1 VALTRTFA
9 GRSIL
14 GLRRQKFLG
23 AGLDEHLH
31 LQIVARYWGY
41 SLDSRP
47 RVSPR
52 GVSSKAAQD
61 RFYPVSLSKS

>member
-1 VALTRTFA
+1 MPLTRTSA

-14 GLRRQKFLG
+14 GLQRQKFLG

-52 GVSSKAAQD
+52 GVSS
-61 RFYPVSLSKS
+61 